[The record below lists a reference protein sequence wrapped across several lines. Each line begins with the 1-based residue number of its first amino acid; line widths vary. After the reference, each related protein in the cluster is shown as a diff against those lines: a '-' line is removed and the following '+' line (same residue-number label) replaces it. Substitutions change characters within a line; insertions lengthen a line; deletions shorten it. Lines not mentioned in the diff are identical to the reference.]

1 MPRKQVAGPGGWN
14 DKTVTKEELQVC
26 AWFEKHCELAVRLIF
41 HAVQTS
47 NIIISS
53 HALEMQTPAAAAAAV
68 IEPTVRV
75 VEAVEA
81 SPAAATATQAPY
93 VPAPAPVAAA
103 PKAAAPAA
111 SKPVTGKAWN
121 SLFK

>member
-1 MPRKQVAGPGGWN
+1 MPRKQGAGPGGWN

-26 AWFEKHCELAVRLIF
+26 AWFDEHCELAVVVIF
-41 HAVQTS
+41 NAAQTL

-53 HALEMQTPAAAAAAV
+53 HELEMQTPATAAAAV

-81 SPAAATATQAPY
+81 SPAVATATQAPY
-93 VPAPAPVAAA
+93 VPSPAPVAAA
-103 PKAAAPAA
+103 PKAAALAA